1 MYGAFSKPYGSTSN
15 FFLFFYNI
23 TTMSG
28 LDFAERNAA
37 PSALASSTASGGG
50 NGWYI
55 RVPTPPTDFAAVLTD
70 LKAKNAGVLQGH
82 GSADE
87 VVRWFSHL
95 QEHIV
100 GRCQFPPASTFPTM
114 SPQMASN
121 YAANLRLL
129 LFTEDVPARIAGNG
143 PLGQTPVE
151 YRDSVALFNQARRRY
166 IVPLASLILY
176 DIVATH
182 KRADVAQALTAI
194 RTGPGLGGVQAEGDV
209 ADYLALKTVLSSPQ
223 FTLIAS
229 LQEAVWKKGVQ
240 RCLVNHHGHTGAT
253 RAVARAMSQEQ
264 ADLYAYATA
273 EHGNVLPGGAVSDD
287 DPAFSANDVRRMC
300 ARVVLGHHLGRTIPP
315 KVLENFRQHN
325 ILLRA
330 PVGGGV
336 VPSIVLAVP
345 SQSDDLLGIVR
356 AQDQN
361 VKRAWEVTFQKPVS
375 SVHVDKRRAPAEI
388 VQSAAAAAV
397 VAKRSR
403 LPKPRSQAV
412 AHGATVNGSSLPVTY
427 ESQERYLQDK
437 LRLLQ
442 QSASHQQRT
451 GHAGIR
457 RQHADTTVQAWD
469 STDVYAAMAAA
480 RPPSEQGRHAFPARS
495 IIGGPARAATRPTP
509 ADLQPGRAP
518 HQRRCFNCGQAGHY
532 RQDCKAPSVRCL
544 TCGRRHVK
552 GPCIPL
558 LAQTSK

>member
-1 MYGAFSKPYGSTSN
+1 MHGASNKPYGSTSN
-15 FFLFFYNI
+15 FFPSFYGSV
-23 TTMSG
+23 TMSG

-37 PSALASSTASGGG
+37 PAALASSTASGGG
-50 NGWYI
+50 NGWFI
-55 RVPTPPTDFAAVLTD
+55 RIPTPPKDFAAVLTD
-70 LKAKNAGVLQGH
+70 LKAKNSGVLQGH

-87 VVRWFSHL
+87 VVLWFAHL
-95 QEHIV
+95 QEYIV

-143 PLGQTPVE
+143 PLGQTAVE

-176 DIVATH
+176 DIVTTQ
-182 KRADVAQALTAI
+182 KRADLAQALTAV

-209 ADYLALKTVLSSPQ
+209 ADYLALKTVLASPQ

-240 RCLVNHHGHTGAT
+240 RCLVNLHGHTGAA
-253 RAVARAMSQEQ
+253 RAVALAMAQEQ
-264 ADLYAYATA
+264 VDLYAYATA
-273 EHGNVLPGGAVSDD
+273 EHGNALPGGAVSDD

-315 KVLENFRQHN
+315 KILENFRQHN
-325 ILLRA
+325 IFLRA
-330 PVGGGV
+330 PAVGGV
-336 VPSIVLAVP
+336 VPSIVLTLP

-361 VKRAWEVTFQKPVS
+361 VKRAWELTFPQPAS
-375 SVHVDKRRAPAEI
+375 AHVDKRRPPAEA
-388 VQSAAAAAV
+388 VQSASAAAV

-403 LPKPRSQAV
+403 LPKKGGHAV
-412 AHGATVNGSSLPVTY
+412 SHGATDDGRSLPVTY
-427 ESQERYLQDK
+427 ESQERYLQEK

-480 RPPSEQGRHAFPARS
+480 RPPSEQGRHAFPARP
-495 IIGGPARAATRPTP
+495 IVGGPARAATRPTP

-518 HQRRCFNCGQAGHY
+518 HQKRCFNCGLAGHY
-532 RQDCKAPSVRCL
+532 RVDCMAPSLKCL

-558 LAQTSK
+558 FAQPSK